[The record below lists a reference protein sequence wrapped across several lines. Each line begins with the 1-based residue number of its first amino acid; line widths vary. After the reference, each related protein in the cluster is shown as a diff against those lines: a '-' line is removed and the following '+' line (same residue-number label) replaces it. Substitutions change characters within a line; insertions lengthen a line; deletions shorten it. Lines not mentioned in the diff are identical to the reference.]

1 MPQILVPYDDFTALY
16 LFNPIIHACQ
26 MTRTSVI
33 STKPLMGRT
42 DSTWAIITLWI
53 GNALFYLFVAFVR
66 ARGVSPL
73 FRWFGYLSRL
83 FLVTFPSSL
92 TDITVWI
99 TSLGRIGK
107 RPMYLIF
114 VTTLFYLYQ
123 TPGRER
129 LRYHTATLRNR
140 GEILIYN
147 QSHAML
153 PRPHEP
159 VMRNYPYIIDLY
171 RITFWS

>member
-140 GEILIYN
+140 DASLQVI
-147 QSHAML
+147 
-153 PRPHEP
+153 
-159 VMRNYPYIIDLY
+159 
-171 RITFWS
+171 